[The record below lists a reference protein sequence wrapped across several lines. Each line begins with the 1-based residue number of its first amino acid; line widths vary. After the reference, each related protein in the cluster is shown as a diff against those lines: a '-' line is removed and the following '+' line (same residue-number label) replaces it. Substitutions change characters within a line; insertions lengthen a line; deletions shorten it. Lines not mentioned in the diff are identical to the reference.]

1 MFSCKFDAY
10 SQNTFSK
17 KHLWRGAFEL
27 CHGRTSSWF
36 LLLFQKQYSEKRYFL
51 SEHLDFQKQPPEVF
65 RKKGVLRNFTKF
77 TGKHLCQSHFF
88 NKVVGLR
95 PTTLLKK
102 RLLALKKRLWHN
114 CFPVNFAKFLK
125 PSLFT
130 EHLSTTASR
139 CCRVSMEQY
148 EKYIWKPDG
157 CAWKN
162 VAIKNWKNILC

>member
-1 MFSCKFDAY
+1 MNLALNPTNTPHVFQVETTWRWWEVIAWSY
-10 SQNTFSK
+10 S
-17 KHLWRGAFEL
+17 EY
-27 CHGRTSSWF
+27 
-36 LLLFQKQYSEKRYFL
+36 LLFSNDSYQETTCYYRSSHRRCSMWK
-51 SEHLDFQKQPPEVF
+51 D
-65 RKKGVLRNFTKF
+65 VLRNFTKF